1 MTQEIATQDQARM
14 LEKVVIENDLS
25 QLTPKERVN
34 YYNATCESLGLNP
47 YTRPFQYLKL
57 DGKLTLYATKD
68 ASEQLTRNYQV
79 SLEKKG
85 TEDFEGIRII
95 TYRATDPTGRFVDA
109 TGAVSIAGRKGDS
122 LANALM
128 KAETKAARRATLRLV
143 GLGWLDET
151 ETETIRGAMRVDVS
165 EGGEIV
171 GEAPVMEPK
180 KETPPKKAKKA
191 APRGTIDAGKDVG
204 TTTIDLNDP
213 NISVDSETTGDVT
226 WPATEE
232 EEEIIEPEPAYQEDT
247 ADESWCALHDTAWF
261 PTKNGPSH
269 PITAERGSVEGGE
282 TLLNKQGYQRWCKQ
296 PVNGLSQTHF
306 FQAYKS
312 LGFENQGE
320 VEKVMEAE
328 VSQIQALH
336 DVDDGN
342 FGPVLRH
349 LLGILV
355 KQG

>member
-1 MTQEIATQDQARM
+1 MAQELATQDQARL

-34 YYNATCESLGLNP
+34 YYNATCESLNLNP

-85 TEDFEGIRII
+85 TEDFEGVRII
-95 TYRATDPTGRFVDA
+95 TYRATDPSGRFVDA
-109 TGAVSIAGRKGDS
+109 TGVVPIAGVKGTA

-151 ETETIRGAMRVDVS
+151 ETETIKDAMRVDVS
-165 EGGEIV
+165 DDGEII
-171 GEAPVMEPK
+171 GETPVIEPK
-180 KETPPKKAKKA
+180 KETPKKN
-191 APRGTIDAGKDVG
+191 VN

-213 NISVDSETTGDVT
+213 NVSVASETL
-226 WPATEE
+226 PASSGEVSYPAPPME
-232 EEEIIEPEPAYQEDT
+232 MEEEIIEPEPPYQEDV
-247 ADESWCALHDTAWF
+247 ADESWCPLHEIAWF

-269 PITAERGSVEGGE
+269 PITAERGHVEGGE

-306 FQAYKS
+306 WQTYKS
-312 LGFENQGE
+312 LGFETQDD
-320 VEKVMEAE
+320 VENYMEAT
-328 VSQIQALH
+328 VSQIQSLY
-336 DVDDGN
+336 DVDEGN
-342 FGPVLRH
+342 HGPVLKH

-355 KQG
+355 NKG

>member
-1 MTQEIATQDQARM
+1 MAQEIATQDQARL

-34 YYNATCESLGLNP
+34 YYNSTCESLNLNP
-47 YTRPFQYLKL
+47 FTRPFQYLKL

-68 ASEQLTRNYQV
+68 ASEQLTRNFQV

-85 TEDFEGIRII
+85 SEDFEGVRII
-95 TYRATDPTGRFVDA
+95 TYRATDPSGRFVDA
-109 TGAVSIAGRKGDS
+109 TGVVPIAGLKGMA

-151 ETETIRGAMRVDVS
+151 ETETIKDAMRVDVS
-165 EGGEIV
+165 DDGEII
-171 GEAPVMEPK
+171 GEAPVIEP
-180 KETPPKKAKKA
+180 KKA
-191 APRGTIDAGKDVG
+191 APKIVESGKEEPSNSG
-204 TTTIDLNDP
+204 
-213 NISVDSETTGDVT
+213 GDVF
-226 WPATEE
+226 PPMEE
-232 EEEIIEPEPAYQEDT
+232 EEEIIEPEPPYQEDV
-247 ADESWCALHDTAWF
+247 ADESWCPLHEIAWF

-269 PITAERGSVEGGE
+269 PITAERGHVEGGE

-306 FQAYKS
+306 WQTYKS
-312 LGFENQGE
+312 LGFETQDA
-320 VEKVMEAE
+320 VESYMEAT
-328 VSQIQALH
+328 VSQIQSLY
-336 DVDDGN
+336 DVDEGN
-342 FGPVLRH
+342 HGPVLKH

-355 KQG
+355 NKG

>member
-25 QLTPKERVN
+25 QLTPKERVS
-34 YYNATCESLGLNP
+34 YYNATCESLNLNP

-85 TEDFEGIRII
+85 TEDFEGVRII
-95 TYRATDPTGRFVDA
+95 TYRATDPSGRFVDA
-109 TGAVSIAGRKGDS
+109 TGVVPIAGVKGTA

-151 ETETIRGAMRVDVS
+151 ETETIKDAMRVDVS
-165 EGGEIV
+165 DDGEII
-171 GEAPVMEPK
+171 GETPVIEPK
-180 KETPPKKAKKA
+180 KETPPKQAKKA
-191 APRGTIDAGKDVG
+191 APRGT
-204 TTTIDLNDP
+204 LL
-213 NISVDSETTGDVT
+213 DSETL
-226 WPATEE
+226 PASSGEVAYPALPMEE
-232 EEEIIEPEPAYQEDT
+232 EEEIIEPEPPYQEDV
-247 ADESWCALHDTAWF
+247 ADESWCPLHEIAWF
-261 PTKNGPSH
+261 PTRNGPSH

-282 TLLNKQGYQRWCKQ
+282 TLSNKQGYQRWCKQ

-306 FQAYKS
+306 FQTYKS
-312 LGFENQGE
+312 LGFETQDD
-320 VEKVMEAE
+320 VESYMEAT
-328 VSQIQALH
+328 VSQIQSLY
-336 DVDDGN
+336 DVDEGN
-342 FGPVLRH
+342 HGPVLKH

-355 KQG
+355 KKG

>member
-1 MTQEIATQDQARM
+1 MAQEIATQDQARM

-25 QLTPKERVN
+25 QLTPKERVS
-34 YYNATCESLGLNP
+34 YYNATCESLNLNP

-85 TEDFEGIRII
+85 TEDFEGVRII
-95 TYRATDPTGRFVDA
+95 TYRATDPSGRFVDA
-109 TGAVSIAGRKGDS
+109 TGVVPIAGVKGTA

-151 ETETIRGAMRVDVS
+151 ETETIKDAMRVDVS
-165 EGGEIV
+165 DDGEII
-171 GEAPVMEPK
+171 GETPVVEPK
-180 KETPPKKAKKA
+180 KETPKKN
-191 APRGTIDAGKDVG
+191 VN

-213 NISVDSETTGDVT
+213 NVSVASETL
-226 WPATEE
+226 PASSGEVSYPAPPME
-232 EEEIIEPEPAYQEDT
+232 MEEEIIEPEPPYQEDV
-247 ADESWCALHDTAWF
+247 ADESWCPLHEIAWF

-269 PITAERGSVEGGE
+269 PITAERGHVEGGE

-306 FQAYKS
+306 WQTYKS
-312 LGFENQGE
+312 LGFETQDD
-320 VEKVMEAE
+320 VENYMEAT
-328 VSQIQALH
+328 VSQIQSLY
-336 DVDDGN
+336 DVDEGN
-342 FGPVLRH
+342 HGPVLKH

-355 KQG
+355 NKG

>member
-1 MTQEIATQDQARM
+1 MAQEIATQDQARL

-34 YYNATCESLGLNP
+34 YYNSTCESLNLNP
-47 YTRPFQYLKL
+47 FTRPFQYLKL

-68 ASEQLTRNYQV
+68 ASEQLTRNFQV

-85 TEDFEGIRII
+85 SEDFEGVRII
-95 TYRATDPTGRFVDA
+95 TYRATDPSGRFVDA
-109 TGAVSIAGRKGDS
+109 TGVVPIAGLKGMA

-128 KAETKAARRATLRLV
+128 KAETKASRRATLRLV

-165 EGGEIV
+165 EGGEII
-171 GEAPVMEPK
+171 GEAPVVEPK
-180 KETPPKKAKKA
+180 KETPKKN
-191 APRGTIDAGKDVG
+191 VN

-213 NISVDSETTGDVT
+213 NVSVASDTL
-226 WPATEE
+226 PASSGELAYPAPPMEE
-232 EEEIIEPEPAYQEDT
+232 EEEIIEPEPPYQEDV
-247 ADESWCALHDTAWF
+247 ADESWCPLHEIAWF

-269 PITAERGSVEGGE
+269 PITAERGHVEGGE

-306 FQAYKS
+306 WQTYKS
-312 LGFENQGE
+312 LGFETQDD
-320 VEKVMEAE
+320 VENYMEAT
-328 VSQIQALH
+328 VSQIQSLY
-336 DVDDGN
+336 DVDEGN
-342 FGPVLRH
+342 HGPVLKH

-355 KQG
+355 NKG

>member
-25 QLTPKERVN
+25 QLTPKERVS
-34 YYNATCESLGLNP
+34 YYNATCESLNLNP
-47 YTRPFQYLKL
+47 FTRPFQYLKL

-85 TEDFEGIRII
+85 TEDFEGVRII
-95 TYRATDPTGRFVDA
+95 TYRATDPSGRFVDA
-109 TGAVSIAGRKGDS
+109 TGVVPIAGVKGTA

-151 ETETIRGAMRVDVS
+151 ETETIKDAMRVDVS
-165 EGGEIV
+165 DDGEII
-171 GEAPVMEPK
+171 GETPVIEPK
-180 KETPPKKAKKA
+180 KETPPKQAKKA
-191 APRGTIDAGKDVG
+191 APRGT
-204 TTTIDLNDP
+204 L
-213 NISVDSETTGDVT
+213 VDSETL
-226 WPATEE
+226 PASSGELAYPAPPMEE
-232 EEEIIEPEPAYQEDT
+232 EEEIIEPEPPYQEDV
-247 ADESWCALHDTAWF
+247 ADESWCPLHEIAWF
-261 PTKNGPSH
+261 PTRNGPSH

-282 TLLNKQGYQRWCKQ
+282 TLSNKQGYQRWCKQ

-306 FQAYKS
+306 WQTYKS
-312 LGFENQGE
+312 LGFETQDD
-320 VEKVMEAE
+320 VESYMEATF
-328 VSQIQALH
+328 SQIQSLY
-336 DVDDGN
+336 DVDEGN
-342 FGPVLRH
+342 HGPVLKH

-355 KQG
+355 KKG